1 MHGGVSYPLV
11 YDKEQANFYDQEQA
25 FLYNKEQAFFFFKK
39 IKWKRQRPFACTLT
53 PPIDK
58 SIHDR
63 LLAYIETPR

>member
-39 IKWKRQRPFACTLT
+39 IK
-53 PPIDK
+53 
-58 SIHDR
+58 
-63 LLAYIETPR
+63 